1 MMPVLSSSQFSFDD
15 ELPSPSFCVDID
27 IVRRNTNAML
37 ERATRAGVTLRPHVK
52 THKTI
57 PVALY
62 SCGTDTPADARIVV
76 STLAEAEF
84 FAAAGFTDVLYAIPM
99 EPSKFKRAFN
109 TNCSVMVDSVIAVNA
124 LRDWALKNGSV
135 WRVWIAVDATCYARE
150 GCNPEVAQVIATN
163 ISGGG
168 GGVTLAGL
176 YSHSGNSYSCSDA
189 GVGAQRVAALERD
202 VMSSLAQRLR
212 DMGIMVPAV
221 SVGATPSASVA
232 ENWAGITELHPGNYC
247 FYDRQQVASG
257 SCCVDDIAGYVI
269 ARVVAIHNERGEA
282 LIDAG
287 ATALH
292 KDTGGLA
299 DWGEVLGRP
308 ELILR
313 RMTQELSV
321 VGHRDNQQQQQL
333 EDLAIGDV
341 LRILPNH
348 VCMTAAGH
356 NTFYAVRKEK
366 DGRRRIL
373 GTMEPCRGW

>member
-1 MMPVLSSSQFSFDD
+1 MFSSSHFSYDD
-15 ELPSPSFCVDID
+15 ELPSPSFCVDVD
-27 IVRRNTNAML
+27 IVKRNTSAML
-37 ERATRAGVTLRPHVK
+37 ERASRAGVTLRPHVK

-62 SCGTDTPADARIVV
+62 SCGTETPTDARIVV

-84 FAAAGFTDVLYAIPM
+84 FSAAGFSDILYAIPI
-99 EPSKFKRAFN
+99 EPSKLTRAWN
-109 TNCSVMVDSVIAVNA
+109 TNCSVMVDSMIAVDA
-124 LRDWALKNGSV
+124 LRDFALKNGNV
-135 WRVWIAVDATCYARE
+135 WRVYVAVDATSYARE
-150 GCNPEVAQVIATN
+150 GASPEIAQAIATN
-163 ISGGG
+163 ISGGC

-189 GVGAQRVAALERD
+189 GVGANRVAALERD
-202 VMSSLAQRLR
+202 VMASLAQRLR
-212 DMGIMVPAV
+212 DKGVIVPAV

-232 ENWAGITELHPGNYC
+232 EGWTGITELHPGNHV

-257 SCCVDDIAGYVI
+257 SCCVDDIAAYVI
-269 ARVVAIHNERGEA
+269 ARVVAVHHERGEA

-292 KDTGGLA
+292 KDTGGLT

-308 ELILR
+308 ELILK

-321 VGHRDNQQQQQL
+321 VGHRHCDDQSL
-333 EDLAIGDV
+333 LKDLAIGDV

-356 NTFYAVRKEK
+356 NIFYAVRKDKEG
-366 DGRRRIL
+366 GRRRIL